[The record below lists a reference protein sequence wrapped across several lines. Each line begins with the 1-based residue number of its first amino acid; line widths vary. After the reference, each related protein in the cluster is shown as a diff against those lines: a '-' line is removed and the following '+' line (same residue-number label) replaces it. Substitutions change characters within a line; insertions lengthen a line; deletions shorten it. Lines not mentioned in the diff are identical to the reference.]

1 MREKNLTT
9 FSQAVELN
17 DPKVAMKGLSF
28 WERLDYM
35 AQNYPNKL
43 VLVVDDATYTYEMLN
58 KGIREV
64 ARELANTAQIDIS
77 QADRGQANSRS
88 LIPGRRIPR
97 KLTIVLSISA
107 LIRYGSNSY
116 SGWER

>member
-1 MREKNLTT
+1 
-9 FSQAVELN
+9 
-17 DPKVAMKGLSF
+17 MKGLSF

-77 QADRGQANSRS
+77 QADRGQVNSEQPNSEQANSAQANNRIEYIRS
-88 LIPGRRIPR
+88 DSVWQQFVQWLG
-97 KLTIVLSISA
+97 A
-107 LIRYGSNSY
+107 M
-116 SGWER
+116 